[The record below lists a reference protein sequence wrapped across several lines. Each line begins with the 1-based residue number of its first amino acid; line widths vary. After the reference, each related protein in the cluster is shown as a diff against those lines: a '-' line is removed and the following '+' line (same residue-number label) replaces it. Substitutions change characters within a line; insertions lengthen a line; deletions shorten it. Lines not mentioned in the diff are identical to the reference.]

1 MAKEQLRG
9 LAKTV
14 QLRIPFA
21 RLLWIALAVCGSLTN
36 GLFVHLKMIFFI
48 RADLNAFYHA
58 IGIAGHKGNGPETVI
73 VQADCAGEF
82 HNLFDF
88 GIIPGHQLV
97 MQVFPYILRLGIIEA
112 KVIVEASRTVH
123 NIAVQANNQ

>member
-14 QLRIPFA
+14 QLRIPFT

-58 IGIAGHKGNGPETVI
+58 IGIAGHKGNGFIALPVI
-73 VQADCAGEF
+73 GSQYDATASCGMVLIA
-82 HNLFDF
+82 
-88 GIIPGHQLV
+88 
-97 MQVFPYILRLGIIEA
+97 LRNGCH
-112 KVIVEASRTVH
+112 VRTVPLS
-123 NIAVQANNQ
+123 ADTR